1 MRNSITSKTKHTYFT
16 CTFLYTTLYTST
28 YIFLYVLHISAYVLL
43 YILLT
48 SICYW
53 FLILVIQRGFFGGL
67 GTQIYKP
74 QIVLSKE
81 LLKSYLFSTITT
93 VLLIKQIRISCFS
106 YNNTC
111 SISYTRMYN
120 ATKITHVQ
128 CNQNYIK

>member
-1 MRNSITSKTKHTYFT
+1 MPLHICYLVHCIAYLCI
-16 CTFLYTTLYTST
+16 CTFLC
-28 YIFLYVLHISAYVLL
+28 FVLHISAYVLL

-93 VLLIKQIRISCFS
+93 VLLIKQIRISYFS

-128 CNQNYIK
+128 CNQNYIE

>member
-1 MRNSITSKTKHTYFT
+1 MYFFIYYIVYLYIYIFICIAYLCI
-16 CTFLYTTLYTST
+16 CTFT
-28 YIFLYVLHISAYVLL
+28 YI
-43 YILLT
+43 T

-81 LLKSYLFSTITT
+81 LLKSHLFSTITT

-111 SISYTRMYN
+111 SILYTRMYN

-128 CNQNYIK
+128 CNQNYIE